1 MKRMARTLN
10 IYKRS
15 KRNPDTPH
23 DPLHPNIYALHG
35 KKAGFET
42 DIKEVW
48 FVGAHCDVGGGLAKD
63 TEEHALSNISLRW
76 MVNEIV
82 KAQCDIHFD
91 ESALGLWNMIPIT
104 AIKRIPIPM
113 TREASDSTLRDEE
126 SELGLGQDMPDKYH
140 ASVAREAN
148 TSTSAPRH
156 NSAGAPFPFQ
166 SVEDPLDA
174 MDVAQKIGNALR
186 KNVFWWILELVP
198 TYHEWQDEDDEWV
211 GKWKFH
217 LGRGREVPP
226 HPLFHKSVK
235 TCIENPL
242 LKYSPRA
249 QYKKGTEKYVS

>member
-1 MKRMARTLN
+1 
-10 IYKRS
+10 
-15 KRNPDTPH
+15 
-23 DPLHPNIYALHG
+23 
-35 KKAGFET
+35 
-42 DIKEVW
+42 
-48 FVGAHCDVGGGLAKD
+48 
-63 TEEHALSNISLRW
+63 

-211 GKWKFH
+211 GKWK
-217 LGRGREVPP
+217 
-226 HPLFHKSVK
+226 
-235 TCIENPL
+235 
-242 LKYSPRA
+242 
-249 QYKKGTEKYVS
+249 